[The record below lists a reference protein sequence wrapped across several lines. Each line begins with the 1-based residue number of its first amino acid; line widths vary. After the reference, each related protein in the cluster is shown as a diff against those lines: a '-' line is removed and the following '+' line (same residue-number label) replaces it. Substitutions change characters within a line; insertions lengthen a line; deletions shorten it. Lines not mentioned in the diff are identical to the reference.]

1 MRYEIEVVSD
11 ADRVLYE
18 GLPSLQPVLDRLGP
32 SARLIGGLAGAA
44 WLAERPVGVPIRA
57 TRDVDLGIDRVGVGI
72 TRARTVVGPLLAAH
86 DFASGFGGEP
96 FRFWRET
103 ERGAFVVDLLVA
115 RGASRETPPVVEE
128 GIESLA
134 APGLR
139 YALGRD
145 AVPLELVL
153 RAEET
158 RSFNMYTIPLDA
170 AFVMKAALV
179 VSGVR
184 TRPDQRVG
192 DTADAVMLAAAC
204 AKDPEAV
211 TQLREARDRGEAKTA
226 IRWITARFGNAR
238 TAEAQRMGRYFG
250 GDDGARWAVA
260 VADELQRGLAG

>member
-1 MRYEIEVVSD
+1 MRYEITVSGD

-32 SARLIGGLAGAA
+32 GARLIGGLASAA
-44 WLAERPVGVPIRA
+44 WLAARPVGVPIRP

-72 TRARTVVGPLLAAH
+72 RRDRAVVGPLLVAQ

-103 ERGAFVVDLLVA
+103 GPGAFVVDLLVA
-115 RGASRETPPVVEE
+115 KGASRATPPVVEP
-128 GIESLA
+128 GIASLA

-139 YALGRD
+139 YALDRD
-145 AVPLELVL
+145 AVALELVL
-153 RAEET
+153 VAEET
-158 RSFNMYTIPLDA
+158 RTFRMHTITLDA

-184 TRPDQRVG
+184 TRPDQRVT

-204 AKDPEAV
+204 ARDSEAV
-211 TQLREARDRGEAKTA
+211 AQLRAARGRSEPKTA
-226 IRWITARFGNAR
+226 IRWITERFGNVR
-238 TAEAQRMGRYFG
+238 TAEARRLGEHLG
-250 GDDGARWAVA
+250 GDEGAAWAVSVA
-260 VADELQRGLAG
+260 VELRRALGG